1 MRHQGRVLT
10 RAQLLENVWGWDY
23 AGQSQIVE
31 TYVSYLRHK
40 LDPLGPPLI
49 HTQRGVG
56 YSLRASGGA
65 VRRGRGAAARRAA
78 GARTAGMNGPG
89 RLSLRARLLV
99 VLIAVTAAFLL
110 IMGGVT
116 AFVLSKRLG
125 AQFDDSLISAAART
139 PDQIQANPGDDV
151 AVVVTRSPGESPAA
165 DREQRGNRGAG
176 GFRRAIDRRRHHGQ
190 VHQTTRRSPCQ
201 GPRHGCELWAATCDL
216 ATPVWRGPVRA
227 AGIGHRFG
235 VLVVARPVGAVT
247 GQVGG
252 IVVAELITGGALI
265 LLLALGGRWLI
276 GRGLAPLS
284 EMAGTAQRI
293 TTQGDLTTRMP
304 DADGRT
310 EVGRLGAAINTML
323 DRIQQAFGA
332 RLRSEAKVR
341 QFAADAS
348 HELRTPLTTIRGYA
362 ELYRQG
368 ALDGGQLPDAMRRIE
383 QEALRMGTL
392 VAELLELAR
401 LDRTTSLDITE
412 TDLAL
417 LVRDA
422 AADARAVEPAR
433 PVRAEAPESL
443 VAAVDEARIRQVL
456 ANLLGNVREHT
467 PVTTPTAVRLAQV
480 RGGVVLEVADSGPGM
495 AADDAAR
502 AFDRFH
508 RGTERRGGGPAAGP
522 AVGYGADHGADGA
535 GAASTHSANGS
546 RPAAESG
553 GSGLGLAI
561 VAAIAQAHGGQATLE
576 SAPGHGTRVRVWLP
590 ATVPAALTTPRVAA
604 IPQLSRGRH
613 DPVPP
618 APATPQPSHP
628 SSHRAGP
635 PPRQPL
641 SAPIGYPPP
650 RQPLSA
656 PIGHP
661 PPPQPLSA
669 PIGHPPRRQPLP
681 GPADY
686 PARPAQQSLPRPAR
700 YPPPMYAPPPG
711 PPAPAPPAPQPG
723 DNHPG
728 PAELHHDWGDPP
740 QPVPPP
746 GPPDRA
752 AVRDGDGHTARPAV
766 APWRQLPPPG
776 RHGRVSGNPQPGDD
790 AS

>member
-1 MRHQGRVLT
+1 
-10 RAQLLENVWGWDY
+10 
-23 AGQSQIVE
+23 
-31 TYVSYLRHK
+31 
-40 LDPLGPPLI
+40 
-49 HTQRGVG
+49 
-56 YSLRASGGA
+56 
-65 VRRGRGAAARRAA
+65 
-78 GARTAGMNGPG
+78 MNGPG

-99 VLIAVTAAFLL
+99 VLIAVTAVFLL
-110 IMGGVT
+110 VMGGVT
-116 AFVLSKRLG
+116 AFVSSRRLG
-125 AQFDDSLISAAART
+125 AQFDDSLISMATRT
-139 PDQIQANPGDDV
+139 PAEIRANPGDYV
-151 AVVVTRSPGESPAA
+151 AVVVTRFPLNVQPLTGSSGTTQTLANAVERLVNARNFRSYAKDTPFGVPGTLPRLRAVARFVPLGRAGLPAA
-165 DREQRGNRGAG
+165 QPGATG
-176 GFRRAIDRRRHHGQ
+176 
-190 VHQTTRRSPCQ
+190 
-201 GPRHGCELWAATCDL
+201 L
-216 ATPVWRGPVRA
+216 
-227 AGIGHRFG
+227 GHKFG
-235 VLVVARPVGAVT
+235 VLVVARPVAVVT

-293 TTQGDLTTRMP
+293 TNQGDLTARMP
-304 DADGRT
+304 DADGST

-362 ELYRQG
+362 ELYSQG
-368 ALDGGQLPDAMRRIE
+368 ALDDGQLPDAMRRIE
-383 QEALRMGTL
+383 QEAMRMGTL

-401 LDRTTSLDITE
+401 LDRTSSLDITE
-412 TDLAL
+412 TDLAG

-443 VAAVDEARIRQVL
+443 IAAVDEARIRQVL

-508 RGTERRGGGPAAGP
+508 RGTERHNGGPAAGP
-522 AVGYGADHGADGA
+522 AVGYGADHGAGSA

-590 ATVPAALTTPRVAA
+590 ATVPATPAAPRAAATPR
-604 IPQLSRGRH
+604 LSRARH
-613 DPVPP
+613 HPVPP
-618 APATPQPSHP
+618 APPTPRPSYPP
-628 SSHRAGP
+628 SDQAGP

-641 SAPIGYPPP
+641 PGPAGYLSPP
-650 RQPLSA
+650 A
-656 PIGHP
+656 
-661 PPPQPLSA
+661 
-669 PIGHPPRRQPLP
+669 RQPLP
-681 GPADY
+681 GPAGY
-686 PARPAQQSLPRPAR
+686 PSPPAQQPPPRPAHH
-700 YPPPMYAPPPG
+700 PAPMYAAPPATAWRPPPAGSARPGPPPAAHRDDSMLPAPPG
-711 PPAPAPPAPQPG
+711 PPAPAPPAAHPG
-723 DNHPG
+723 DGYPG

-740 QPVPPP
+740 GPVLPP
-746 GPPDRA
+746 GPPTDQPDRDA
-752 AVRDGDGHTARPAV
+752 TGDGDDHPAQPAA
-766 APWRQLPPPG
+766 APWQQLPPPG
-776 RHGRVSGNPQPGDD
+776 RHGRVSEGPQPGDD
-790 AS
+790 VR